1 MVSLSEDFA
10 MLRSCVCGGLAAIVL
25 SSVAV
30 AQAGPTAETDQ
41 LKINSVRSA
50 VQQACA
56 TQVPLPM
63 VNPKNPTPSDRI
75 VADAMEKSFQQTMD
89 VLERKLGAM
98 GSTGFSTPEAATEF
112 KAQLRQVV
120 LCAYGKEIDK
130 ATQEAIRGGVGTEV
144 GWKSETNPGI
154 SGRSKV
160 TGEEAMADGGRCVTV
175 TDVIIVEGEETTVPK
190 RMCRAAGLSA
200 YVKV

>member
-1 MVSLSEDFA
+1 
-10 MLRSCVCGGLAAIVL
+10 MLRSFVCGGFVVILL
-25 SSVAV
+25 NSVAA
-30 AQAGPTAETDQ
+30 AQPGPTAETDQ

-56 TQVPLPM
+56 TRAPLPM
-63 VNPKNPTPSDRI
+63 ANPRNPTPLDR
-75 VADAMEKSFQQTMD
+75 AMAESMEKGFRQSMD
-89 VLERKLGAM
+89 ALERKLSAM
-98 GSTGFSTPEAATEF
+98 GTTGFSTPEAAAEF
-112 KAQLRQVV
+112 KSQLRQIV

-144 GWKSETNPGI
+144 GWKSETNPAV

-160 TGEEAMADGGRCVTV
+160 TGEEQLADGGRCVTV
-175 TDVIIVEGEETTVPK
+175 TDVIIVDGEETTVPK
-190 RMCRAAGLSA
+190 RMCRPVGASA